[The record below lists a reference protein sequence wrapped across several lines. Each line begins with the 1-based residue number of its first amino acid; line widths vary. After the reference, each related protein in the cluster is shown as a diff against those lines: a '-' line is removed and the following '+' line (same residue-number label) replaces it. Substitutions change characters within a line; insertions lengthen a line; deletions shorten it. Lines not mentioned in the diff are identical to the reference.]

1 MLSHET
7 DVEDSECLLS
17 VLNRATAKLMS
28 MSIAMLGTRGWKLA
42 HRDQQL
48 AFDRWLDYISRDPVF
63 DPNEGKK
70 GSKRSTLACTSDCSA
85 GRRSHQQCLERS
97 D

>member
-48 AFDRWLDYISRDPVF
+48 AFDRWFDYISKDRVF
-63 DPNEGKK
+63 EPNDGKNGGK
-70 GSKRSTLACTSDCSA
+70 GSPLACTSHCSA
-85 GRRSHQQCLERS
+85 EQRSHQQCLERS

>member
-1 MLSHET
+1 MLSHEI
-7 DVEDSECLLS
+7 DVKNSECLLS
-17 VLNRATAKLMS
+17 VLNRATAVLMS

-48 AFDRWLDYISRDPVF
+48 AFDRWLDYIIKDPVF
-63 DPNEGKK
+63 DPTEVKKWGK
-70 GSKRSTLACTSDCSA
+70 GSPLACTSHCSA
-85 GRRSHQQCLERS
+85 ERSSHQRCLERS